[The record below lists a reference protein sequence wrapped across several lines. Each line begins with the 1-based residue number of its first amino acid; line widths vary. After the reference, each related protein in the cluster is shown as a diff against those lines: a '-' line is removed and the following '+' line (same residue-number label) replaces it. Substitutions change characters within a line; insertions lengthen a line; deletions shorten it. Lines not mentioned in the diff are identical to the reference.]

1 MSIQEKQNLTEKQL
15 SILNSEMEKHK
26 KSTGL
31 AYVLWF
37 FFGTLGI
44 HKFYIGNTKWGIAYL
59 ALGIIGWV
67 SMLTGGTAALAEGGQ
82 SGLGVGTFGLLCL
95 ILVGIFLLVDL
106 FTIPKQLRKVYE
118 VIEAKTIKGF
128 TA

>member
-1 MSIQEKQNLTEKQL
+1 MSIQTKQNLTEKQL

-44 HKFYIGNTKWGIAYL
+44 HKFYIGNSKMGITYL
-59 ALGIIGWV
+59 VFGIVGWI
-67 SMLTGGTAALAEGGQ
+67 SLCIALASE
-82 SGLGVGTFGLLCL
+82 SAGLVIFGLLCL
-95 ILVGIFLLVDL
+95 AAVGIMLLIDL
-106 FTIPKQLRKVYE
+106 FTIPKQLRKTYE
-118 VIEAKTIKGF
+118 IAEEKVIKNLLT
-128 TA
+128 